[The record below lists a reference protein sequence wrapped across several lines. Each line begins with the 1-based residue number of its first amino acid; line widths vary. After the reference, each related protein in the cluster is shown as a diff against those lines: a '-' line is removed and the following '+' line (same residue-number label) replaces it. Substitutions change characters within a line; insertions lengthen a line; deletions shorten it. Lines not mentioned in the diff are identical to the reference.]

1 MENLASVV
9 HLEPGARAGH
19 TAARAGN
26 YIVIWGGY
34 DEPVSHD
41 YMMITYHCDN
51 IILWGLSTSVLS

>member
-1 MENLASVV
+1 MENLASVE

-41 YMMITYHCDN
+41 YMMMINDN
-51 IILWGLSTSVLS
+51 IPL